1 MPLPTP
7 TYSAIQARIEQDV
20 VNSTGVNLPNTSTVR
35 YLSRAQAK
43 ELYLIWGFLHWLSLQ
58 AIPDTATDVYLEMW
72 ASLKGITR
80 KPASLATGTIT
91 FTGTAGTSIP
101 AGTVIQRSD
110 GFTYTTDVL
119 SNVGS
124 PVAITATASGSQ
136 GNTAAGTTLSLAS
149 PIAGVQSQATLTSA
163 ITSGADM
170 ETDDSL
176 RVRMKDAFSVQ
187 AIGGSAQDHVDWAL
201 AVSGVNQAWCAPT
214 PIKSG
219 QVMLYVMGDRTN
231 QFQGYPQGTNG
242 AATGEPRYTT
252 ATGDQLTVANVLQ
265 AKKPV
270 GEILVVCSPINT
282 PINITITGLS
292 SATASVQSAVRTAL
306 SDLFHLEGTPLE
318 TNISNASIINTIS
331 NAAGTT
337 SFTLSS
343 PTGNIILPTGQL
355 PEVGTI
361 TWN

>member
-1 MPLPTP
+1 MPLPSP

-35 YLSRAQAK
+35 YFSRAQAK
-43 ELYLIWGFLHWLSLQ
+43 ELYLIWGFLQYVSLQ
-58 AIPDTATDVYLEMW
+58 SIPGTSTDVYLEEW

-80 KPASLATGTIT
+80 KPASFAIGTIT

-176 RVRMKDAFSVQ
+176 RVRMKDAFSIRS
-187 AIGGSAQDHVDWAL
+187 IGGSAQDHVDWAL
-201 AVSGVNQAWCAPT
+201 AVPGVNQAWCATT

-252 ATGDQLTVANVLQ
+252 ATGDQLTVANALDSE
-265 AKKPV
+265 KPV
-270 GEILVVCSPINT
+270 GEILVVCSPVNT
-282 PINITITGLS
+282 SIAFSITGLS
-292 SATASVQSAVRTAL
+292 SATASVQSAVKTAI
-306 SDLFHLEGTPLE
+306 SDLFHLEGTPLG
-318 TNISNASIINTIS
+318 TYISNASIINTIS
-331 NAAGTT
+331 AAAGTT
-337 SFTLSS
+337 SFSLLSPS
-343 PTGNIILPTGQL
+343 GDISLVIGQL

-361 TWN
+361 AWN